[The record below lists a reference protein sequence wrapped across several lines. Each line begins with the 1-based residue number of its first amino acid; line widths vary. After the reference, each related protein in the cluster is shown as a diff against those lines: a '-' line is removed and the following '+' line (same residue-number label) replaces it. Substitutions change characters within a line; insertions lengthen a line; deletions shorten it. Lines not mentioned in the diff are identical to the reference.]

1 MSKIMVPVTLWL
13 LDGRLLA
20 QTEDQEGYEWAGG
33 VKVKEFMLEVDPRES
48 DIEESIIHES
58 EHLSAESA
66 ALDYWKKRK
75 CGMQAERFKDGGVWV
90 VVSDITLGICE

>member
-1 MSKIMVPVTLWL
+1 MSKILIPVTLWL
-13 LDGRLLA
+13 LDGRWLV
-20 QTEDQEGYEWAGG
+20 QTESQDDYEWAGG
-33 VKVKEFMLEVDPRES
+33 VKVKDFVLEVDALES
-48 DIEESIIHES
+48 HIEEASIIHES

-90 VVSDITLGICE
+90 VVSDITLG

>member
-1 MSKIMVPVTLWL
+1 M
-13 LDGRLLA
+13 
-20 QTEDQEGYEWAGG
+20 
-33 VKVKEFMLEVDPRES
+33 
-48 DIEESIIHES
+48 EEASIIHES

-90 VVSDITLGICE
+90 VVSDITLG